1 MIELTKK
8 SKQRGATTILLAMF
22 VMNVILLIALT
33 TATIIMYEVKMVDDL
48 VNSIPAFYAA
58 DAGAEKCLY
67 QSRLESGECATAG
80 GVVAGVLSNGAQFSA
95 TRAADGKIISWGIY
109 GQTKRQVELTW

>member
-1 MIELTKK
+1 
-8 SKQRGATTILLAMF
+8 MF

-67 QSRLESGECATAG
+67 QSRLESGECATVG
-80 GVVAGVLSNGAQFSA
+80 GVITGALTNGAQFSA
-95 TRAADGKIISWGIY
+95 TRAASGKIISWGIY
-109 GQTKRQVELTW
+109 GNTKRQMELTW